1 MYVRRK
7 EKEKREN
14 ILALDY
20 TVQLVINFNWKFI
33 QLNDVRNV
41 NGIGKIGI

>member
-7 EKEKREN
+7 KKEKREN